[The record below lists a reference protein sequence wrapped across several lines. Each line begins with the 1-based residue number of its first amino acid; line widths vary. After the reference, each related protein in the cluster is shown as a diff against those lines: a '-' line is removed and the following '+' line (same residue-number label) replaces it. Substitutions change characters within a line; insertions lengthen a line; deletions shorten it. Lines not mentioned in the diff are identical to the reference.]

1 MSAADFLDTNVFV
14 YAYDYL
20 DSRKQEI
27 AQELVRRAI
36 GGEFVSS
43 PQVLAEFA
51 TTLLHKLSPP
61 LTRTDVTSAIDALA
75 PVKLVT
81 PNHGMVRRAIE
92 AHYQYGVRFYDGM
105 ILAAAESAGSPQI
118 WSEDFNSGQEYFGIR
133 IVNPF

>member
-20 DSRKQEI
+20 DSRKQKI
-27 AQELVRRAI
+27 AQEFVLRAI
-36 GGEFVSS
+36 SGEFVSS

-61 LTRTDVTSAIDALA
+61 LTRTDVTSALDALA
-75 PVKLVT
+75 PIKLVM

-105 ILAAAESAGSPQI
+105 ILAAAESAGSRQI
-118 WSEDFNSGQEYFGIR
+118 WSEDFNTGQEYFGIR